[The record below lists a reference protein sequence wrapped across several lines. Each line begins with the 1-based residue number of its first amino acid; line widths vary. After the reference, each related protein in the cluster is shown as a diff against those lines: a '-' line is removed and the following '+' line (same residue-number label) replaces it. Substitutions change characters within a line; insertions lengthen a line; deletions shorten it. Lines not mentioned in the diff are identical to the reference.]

1 MIAALLAALTGI
13 VGLAVGRLWDTK
25 SESTRWRRDQK
36 TACYQRL
43 AEEFQ
48 ATYEAIRIVALTDSD
63 STSLQAL
70 IEHTRTGGFAA
81 WDSAVAAI
89 WLHGSAEVVA
99 SATQL
104 DDAIGSLFCLAVERQ
119 LTTDDA
125 WKQARTPA
133 REALER
139 FIESARRELDLP
151 AVPVRLFTDASAHPP
166 GSPT

>member
-1 MIAALLAALTGI
+1 MTAALLAALTGI
-13 VGLAVGRLWDTK
+13 VGLAIGRLWDTK

-48 ATYEAIRIVALTDSD
+48 ASYEAIRIIALTDSN
-63 STSLQAL
+63 STALQAL
-70 IEHTRTGGFAA
+70 IEHTRTGVFAA

-89 WLHGSAEVVA
+89 WLHGSAEVVT

-104 DDAIGSLFCLAVERQ
+104 DDAIGALFYSAVERQ
-119 LTTDDA
+119 LATQEA
-125 WKQARTPA
+125 WNQARVPA

-139 FIESARRELDLP
+139 FVESARKELDLP
-151 AVPVRLFTDASAHPP
+151 SVPVRLFTDPP
-166 GSPT
+166 SIPPSPPS

>member
-1 MIAALLAALTGI
+1 MTAALLAAVTGV
-13 VGLAVGRLWDTK
+13 VGLAIGRLWDTR

-48 ATYEAIRIVALTDSD
+48 ATYEAIRIIALTDTN
-63 STSLQAL
+63 STSLQSL

-104 DDAIGSLFCLAVERQ
+104 DDAIGTLFYSAVERQ
-119 LTTDDA
+119 LTTLEA
-125 WKQARTPA
+125 WRQARVPA

-139 FIESARRELDLP
+139 FIESARKELDLP
-151 AVPVRLFTDASAHPP
+151 SVPVRLFTDPRAIPS
-166 GSPT
+166 GSN